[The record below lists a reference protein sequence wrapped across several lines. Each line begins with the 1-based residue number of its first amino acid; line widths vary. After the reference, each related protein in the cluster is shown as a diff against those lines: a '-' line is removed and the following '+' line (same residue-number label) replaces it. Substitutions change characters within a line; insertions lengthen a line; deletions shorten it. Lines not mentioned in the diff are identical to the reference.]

1 MPAATV
7 TAPPLHALSLLLPGA
22 SFRSNLGTILLSPD
36 ATQMSA
42 LHWEVIGLLM
52 VLSPTPT
59 PPSHLPEPPTHSPAS
74 KPTAGLEQKDEHE
87 PGHFCTG
94 KGALRWRTAGFRP
107 HSGAAGTGAG
117 SQADTS
123 PLWRPQ
129 FPFTEMGGLDS
140 HMIAQWNEITSVK
153 VLSRQALTSTV
164 PTPLRGGMF
173 LLGAVKDRWGRGVD
187 CGPRELAGGLVSG
200 ISLGR
205 GRAPSGQEGGAQALG
220 VRVGAAGPISAV

>member
-173 LLGAVKDRWGRGVD
+173 LLGAVKDRWGGGWTVDPGSLPGAWSRASAWAAGVRQAAKKE
-187 CGPRELAGGLVSG
+187 GPR
-200 ISLGR
+200 
-205 GRAPSGQEGGAQALG
+205 PSG
-220 VRVGAAGPISAV
+220 